1 MKTSA
6 YAILLAGSLLF
17 GSNFDIGISG
27 SNGKVD
33 GFTLSIGDYYQVP
46 YRDVVVVEKRI
57 PRDELGVVYYLS
69 RHAHRDVSFVTD
81 LRLRGL
87 SWWDIT
93 LRLGLDPRVLY
104 VVETRRAYGPPYGRA
119 YGHHSK
125 HRLHDREIVDLVN
138 VRFLSDYH
146 RISPD
151 EVIERRR
158 GGDRF
163 DRIDR
168 DYREKR
174 HEIREDRRDMREDR
188 RELRDDRRELREE
201 RRDVREDRREFR
213 EDRRDDRREDR
224 GHGDKGRGNPHDR

>member
-1 MKTSA
+1 MKTTA
-6 YAILLAGSLLF
+6 YALLLVGTLAFS
-17 GSNFDIGISG
+17 SNFDIGVSG
-27 SNGKVD
+27 SDGKIN
-33 GFTLSIGDYYQVP
+33 GFTFSIGDYYRVP
-46 YRDVVVVEKRI
+46 YKEVVVVERRL
-57 PRDELGVVYYLS
+57 PRDEVGVAYYLA
-69 RHAHRDVSFVTD
+69 RQAHRDVGLITD
-81 LRLRGL
+81 LRLRGT

-119 YGHHSK
+119 YGHQSK
-125 HRLHDREIVDLVN
+125 HHLHDREIINLVN

-168 DYREKR
+168 HYRGKQ
-174 HEIREDRRDMREDR
+174 HEIREDRREIREDRRELRDDKRDLREDRRDMREDR
-188 RELRDDRRELREE
+188 RDDRR
-201 RRDVREDRREFR
+201 D
-213 EDRRDDRREDR
+213 DR
-224 GHGDKGRGNPHDR
+224 GHGDKGRGNPHER